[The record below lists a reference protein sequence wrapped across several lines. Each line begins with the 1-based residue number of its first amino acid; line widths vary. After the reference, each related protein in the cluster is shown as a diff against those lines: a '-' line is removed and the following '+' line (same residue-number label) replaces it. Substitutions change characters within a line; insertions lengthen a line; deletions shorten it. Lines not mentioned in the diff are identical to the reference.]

1 MMASQDLLDRSENAC
16 ELCSNKAGL
25 RAHSVAPHQD
35 ENPDHQVLV
44 CEVCATELQAEHLSA
59 THWMCLQGS
68 AWSGFA
74 PVQVMAYRLL
84 SRLTDAWALDLREQL
99 YLEEETLEW
108 AQEGLPDAD
117 AVATVDSNGA
127 ALADGDSVTLIKD
140 LNVKGGGFTAKRG
153 TLVKGIRLTDN
164 PEHVEGR
171 VNKQT
176 IVLVAAYLKKA

>member
-1 MMASQDLLDRSENAC
+1 MASQELLERSDNAC
-16 ELCSNKAGL
+16 ELCSNTAGL
-25 RAHSVAPHQD
+25 HAHSVAPHLD
-35 ENPDHQVLV
+35 EHPDHQVLI
-44 CEVCATELQAEHLSA
+44 CETCETELQADPLNGQ
-59 THWMCLQGS
+59 HWMCLQGS

-84 SRLTDAWALDLREQL
+84 SRLSEPWALDLREQL

-108 AQEGLPDAD
+108 AKDGLPDAD

-127 ALADGDSVTLIKD
+127 TLADGDSVTLIKD

-164 PEHVEGR
+164 PLHIEGR

-176 IVLVAAYLKKA
+176 IVLVTAYLKKA

>member
-1 MMASQDLLDRSENAC
+1 MAEASQNTLTLQGQLIRFEGNPFETEDALRYERD
-16 ELCSNKAGL
+16 GL
-25 RAHSVAPHQD
+25 IHAVD
-35 ENPDHQVLV
+35 GKIVLV
-44 CEVCATELQAEHLSA
+44 GDAQTLLAEHPELQPQAVSGILAPGFVDAHL
-59 THWMCLQGS
+59 HYPQMRILG
-68 AWSGFA
+68 
-74 PVQVMAYRLL
+74 AYG
-84 SRLTDAWALDLREQL
+84 EQL

-176 IVLVAAYLKKA
+176 IVLLSLIHI